1 VCVFISLYELED
13 FKLSRGRKLTTTF
26 GCRLTVEV
34 DSLRSELQRRLEVP
48 SHVLVERG
56 LRALKTELE
65 QREEPG
71 A

>member
-1 VCVFISLYELED
+1 M
-13 FKLSRGRKLTTTF
+13 SRERKLTTTF
-26 GCRLTVEV
+26 GCRLTAEV
-34 DSLRSELQRRLEVP
+34 DNLRSELQKWLEVP

-65 QREEPG
+65 QREEPR